1 MKKIYLSILSLMVA
15 AGAMAQTAVTFN
27 VNMLP
32 IGPSDSLHVVG
43 NFADPN
49 YDNVA
54 ENPDYQNWTPNA
66 ASGLMSDDDMD
77 FIYTTTLMLQP
88 GRYEFKFV
96 NGNDWNNC
104 GA

>member
-32 IGPSDSLHVVG
+32 IGMSDSLHGVG

-49 YDNVA
+49 YDDVIDNA
-54 ENPDYQNWTPNA
+54 GYQNWTPSE
-66 ASGLMSDDDMD
+66 ASGLMTDLLKLKNAS
-77 FIYTTTLMLQP
+77 
-88 GRYEFKFV
+88 
-96 NGNDWNNC
+96 
-104 GA
+104 AA